1 MDPLST
7 VAVALAVALAIGWYL
22 SYTAVRLD
30 RLHTRLEATGA
41 ALDAQLVRRA
51 EGVIDIAYSGRLDQ
65 ASAALVLE
73 AGRHCMDVEGAWGA
87 PRCAAETALTELLR
101 VAMPDPPSD
110 AEEAVMRVRLARSFH
125 NEAVDQTR
133 AVRQQWAVRTFHL
146 AGRTDLPEPVIF
158 DDQWP
163 PPT

>member
-1 MDPLST
+1 MDTLST

-30 RLHTRLEATGA
+30 RLHIRLEATAA

-51 EGVIDIAYSGRLDQ
+51 EGAIDSAYSGQMDQ
-65 ASAALVLE
+65 ASAALVAE
-73 AGRHCMDVEGAWGA
+73 AGRHCIDIEGAWGE
-87 PRCAAETALTELLR
+87 PRSVAESALTELLR
-101 VAMPDPPSD
+101 VAMPDPPRESH
-110 AEEAVMRVRLARSFH
+110 EAAMRVRLARSFH

-133 AVRQQWAVRTFHL
+133 ALRQRWAVRTFHL
-146 AGRTDLPEPVIF
+146 AGRTDLPVPVDF
-158 DDQWP
+158 DDRWP